1 VFRAIFSAAGP
12 ANGNVSNLP
21 GSTNVQPGNPNNAEP
36 GDFNAAKRKGGRS
49 KGTRTKKAR
58 LDEHEEPP
66 LTFSA
71 FRQSTP
77 HIDFPASLYPE
88 VNAHNK
94 AYYEFQWKVL
104 SLCSEFYAAA
114 DQILVRSLSA
124 FLNIGL
130 LTGEFQ
136 AAAPSTVIA
145 QSYSLG
151 PGPPMD
157 PIALL
162 NEAKRVCDYLVRR
175 TSRL

>member
-1 VFRAIFSAAGP
+1 MLRAISSAAGP
-12 ANGNVSNLP
+12 ASGNVSKLP
-21 GSTNVQPGNPNNAEP
+21 GSTNVQPGNFNNTEP
-36 GDFNAAKRKGGRS
+36 SEVNAAKRKGGRS
-49 KGTRTKKAR
+49 KGTKTKKAR
-58 LDEHEEPP
+58 LDEHEESP
-66 LTFSA
+66 LAFSA
-71 FRQSTP
+71 FRQVTP
-77 HIDFPASLYPE
+77 HIDFPASPYPE

-114 DQILVRSLSA
+114 DQILVRSPDV
-124 FLNIGL
+124 FLNIGF

-136 AAAPSTVIA
+136 TAAPSTVIA

-162 NEAKRVCDYLVRR
+162 NEAKRVCDYLVRKP
-175 TSRL
+175 SRS